1 MKVGGTA
8 SITAITQIITMVL
21 MGFLVGQMAGNK
33 WTASFRVILSISSTT
48 IILKTFEELGVKLK
62 ICGNSDWF
70 LIVQDI
76 VAILMMVLLST
87 VAVSQQ
93 FSGIEL
99 VLSVLKLIF
108 FLTIWFVSGIF
119 FIPTLLKKAKH
130 LLTDEMMLIISLA
143 LCLMMV
149 ILASNVGFSPA
160 LGAFNGVYHCRN
172 YASRTY

>member
-1 MKVGGTA
+1 
-8 SITAITQIITMVL
+8 
-21 MGFLVGQMAGNK
+21 
-33 WTASFRVILSISSTT
+33 
-48 IILKTFEELGVKLK
+48 
-62 ICGNSDWF
+62 
-70 LIVQDI
+70 
-76 VAILMMVLLST
+76 

-130 LLTDEMMLIISLA
+130 LTDEMMLIISLA

-160 LGAFNGVYHCRN
+160 
-172 YASRTY
+172 